1 MEEDP
6 YPDQLTMAD
15 GSKTTTQGRVQLR
28 FKCGEYQGTVQAK
41 VFPGLQKPMILGIP
55 WLKKENPHIDWT
67 QGSVTVMKGQKRIQ
81 LPLVT
86 KKKEPSEELV
96 TMVSAKQ
103 MSRILRKKPATRAF
117 VGMVRK
123 VTETVEEREGKTQS
137 DLYSSQL
144 QREDIPD
151 AIKGVLKEYSD
162 VFPDELPVGLPPV
175 RKGHEFKIDLEDDV
189 PPVHRP
195 LYKLSPL
202 ELDEAKKQ
210 IEMLLE
216 HQFIRPSES
225 PYGAPVL
232 FIPKKDGGLR
242 FCVDYRWLNKK
253 TIRNQY
259 PLPLPEELFD
269 RLGGAKVFSS
279 IDLKSGY
286 WQMPVRSKDVQKT
299 AFKTRWGLYEYLV
312 MPFGVT
318 NAPAQFMNMMNDLL
332 GDYLD
337 RFVLVFLD
345 DILIYSANIDQH
357 AEHLRQVLQRLREH
371 RLFAKA
377 SKCEFVKTT
386 IEFLGQQVCGD
397 GLTPTEAKLKAIRDW
412 ATPQNVTDVRSFL
425 GFTNYYR
432 RFIRNYS
439 DIVGPLT
446 DLTKKDMVW
455 QWGPF

>member
-1 MEEDP
+1 
-6 YPDQLTMAD
+6 
-15 GSKTTTQGRVQLR
+15 
-28 FKCGEYQGTVQAK
+28 
-41 VFPGLQKPMILGIP
+41 
-55 WLKKENPHIDWT
+55 
-67 QGSVTVMKGQKRIQ
+67 
-81 LPLVT
+81 
-86 KKKEPSEELV
+86 
-96 TMVSAKQ
+96 
-103 MSRILRKKPATRAF
+103 
-117 VGMVRK
+117 MVRK

-144 QREDIPD
+144 QQEDVPD
-151 AIKGVLKEYSD
+151 AIKGVLKEYSN
-162 VFPDELPVGLPPV
+162 VFPDKLPVGLPPV

-195 LYKLSPL
+195 LYKLSLL

-225 PYGAPVL
+225 PYGALVL
-232 FIPKKDGGLR
+232 FIPKKDSGLR
-242 FCVDYRWLNKK
+242 FCVDYQWLNKK

-312 MPFGVT
+312 MLFGVT

-337 RFVLVFLD
+337 QFVLVFLD
-345 DILIYSANIDQH
+345 NILFQD
-357 AEHLRQVLQRLREH
+357 
-371 RLFAKA
+371 K
-377 SKCEFVKTT
+377 
-386 IEFLGQQVCGD
+386 
-397 GLTPTEAKLKAIRDW
+397 
-412 ATPQNVTDVRSFL
+412 
-425 GFTNYYR
+425 
-432 RFIRNYS
+432 
-439 DIVGPLT
+439 
-446 DLTKKDMVW
+446 
-455 QWGPF
+455 